1 MSSRRAERLLSG
13 AGAKLIYPAT
23 ALLVWLVGLIFLL
36 VLLVWI
42 KTVFQQTIMDELRS
56 DLDLFLNRNRSR
68 LFGSSLYAP
77 LTEPAIPG
85 DFSFIRVIHQGEYLF
100 FSAGTESDFDHRR
113 LARLDPKLDGCWLRL
128 DDNKE
133 SEQDKRYNIIS
144 LAPDDNTVIQAGR
157 PDRFYY
163 RLYRKL
169 NSIFMFAGAGWL
181 VLALLLT
188 YLSFRLSQKPLRDL
202 HAVLTEIQD
211 DPEKQLDP
219 ALAPSSH
226 YRDIFTQINRI
237 IGQNRH
243 LVKELQDGLDHLAHD
258 LRTPMTRL
266 RSVAEYGLQAGKDN
280 HKLQE
285 ALSDCL
291 EESHRVLAMLDIM
304 MSVAEAES
312 GTMKLNQED
321 FELKP
326 QIEEILHLYE
336 YLAEEEGITIT
347 AAIGDNLIIN
357 GDRTRLSQVWANLT
371 DNGIKYN
378 RKNGRLAIEAEPAPD
393 GLQVSFTDTGIGI
406 SEQERPRIWE
416 RLYRGDR
423 SRSRQGLGLGLNY
436 VKAVVD
442 AHGGSIEVASTLNQ
456 GSRFSVFLPRG
467 PATDA

>member
-1 MSSRRAERLLSG
+1 
-13 AGAKLIYPAT
+13 
-23 ALLVWLVGLIFLL
+23 
-36 VLLVWI
+36 
-42 KTVFQQTIMDELRS
+42 
-56 DLDLFLNRNRSR
+56 
-68 LFGSSLYAP
+68 
-77 LTEPAIPG
+77 
-85 DFSFIRVIHQGEYLF
+85 
-100 FSAGTESDFDHRR
+100 
-113 LARLDPKLDGCWLRL
+113 
-128 DDNKE
+128 
-133 SEQDKRYNIIS
+133 
-144 LAPDDNTVIQAGR
+144 
-157 PDRFYY
+157 
-163 RLYRKL
+163 
-169 NSIFMFAGAGWL
+169 
-181 VLALLLT
+181 
-188 YLSFRLSQKPLRDL
+188 
-202 HAVLTEIQD
+202 
-211 DPEKQLDP
+211 
-219 ALAPSSH
+219 
-226 YRDIFTQINRI
+226 
-237 IGQNRH
+237 
-243 LVKELQDGLDHLAHD
+243 
-258 LRTPMTRL
+258 MTRL
-266 RSVAEYGLQAGKDN
+266 RSVAEYGLQAGKDT

-347 AAIGDNLIIN
+347 AAIGDNLVIN
-357 GDRTRLSQVWANLT
+357 GDRTRLAQVWANLT

-378 RKNGRLAIEAEPAPD
+378 RKNGRLAIEAEPVPD
-393 GLQVSFTDTGIGI
+393 GLQVSFTDTGMGI

-456 GSRFSVFLPRG
+456 GSRFSVFLPGG